1 MPDGDAPA
9 RDEAVLNELK
19 ETTGDDPAFVRDLI
33 ETYLADAPVQ
43 LEGIEEAVAAN
54 DAEALIRPAH
64 TLKSS
69 SATVGAMQLAEAS
82 RALEMAGR
90 TGALDAGVRA
100 QADAVQ
106 VEWNRVKA
114 AFQAWM
120 GEQPE

>member
-1 MPDGDAPA
+1 MPDADAPA
-9 RDEAVLNELK
+9 LDEAVLNELQ

-90 TGALDAGVRA
+90 TGALDAGVRV

>member
-1 MPDGDAPA
+1 MPDADAPA
-9 RDEAVLNELK
+9 LDEAVLNELK

-69 SATVGAMQLAEAS
+69 SATVAAMQLA
-82 RALEMAGR
+82 
-90 TGALDAGVRA
+90 
-100 QADAVQ
+100 
-106 VEWNRVKA
+106 
-114 AFQAWM
+114 
-120 GEQPE
+120 

>member
-1 MPDGDAPA
+1 MPDADAPA
-9 RDEAVLNELK
+9 LDEAVLNELQ